1 MEKRELNIIFF
12 GLSITSSWGNG
23 HATTFRSLI
32 KELHRL
38 GHKITFFERDVPWY
52 AGNRDMPDPPFCKTI
67 LYSELE
73 DLEEYRE
80 MVADADINIVGSY
93 VPDGIEVG
101 EWVLK
106 NSQQITAFYDID
118 TPVTMANLAK
128 GKESYINPHLI
139 SRYDIFFSFSA
150 GRTLEILENEY
161 HSPQALPLH
170 CSVDTDLYYPENTRK
185 EIDLGYMGTY
195 SDDRQPPLQS
205 MLIDAAHHWPEGK
218 FVVAGPQYPA
228 NVEWPENVKRFEHL
242 APSHHRHF
250 YNQQRFTLNVT
261 RVDMIKAGHSPSVR
275 LFEAAACGIPIISDW
290 WEGLDSYFKPEEEI
304 LISANHEDT
313 LSYLKELDE
322 PGRKVIGEKARKVI
336 LKNHTSRHRAL
347 ELEQIIFENLKI
359 SV

>member
-1 MEKRELNIIFF
+1 MEKKQLNIIFF

-38 GHKITFFERDVPWY
+38 GHQVTFFERDVRWY

-67 LYSELE
+67 LYSQSE

-80 MVADADINIVGSY
+80 MVAEADINIVGSY

-106 NSQQITAFYDID
+106 NSRQITAFYDID

-128 GKESYINPHLI
+128 EKVTYINSELI
-139 SRYDIFFSFSA
+139 SRYDIYFSFSA
-150 GRTLEILENEY
+150 GTTLEILENKY
-161 HSPQALPLH
+161 KSPRALPLH
-170 CSVDTDLYYPENTRK
+170 CSVDTDLYYPEDTRK
-185 EIDLGYMGTY
+185 EYDLGYMGTY
-195 SDDRQPPLQS
+195 SDDRQPPLQK
-205 MLIDAAHHWPEGK
+205 MLIDAAKHWPAGK

-228 NVEWPENVKRFEHL
+228 NIEWPENVKRIDHL
-242 APSHHRHF
+242 APSHHRNF

-261 RVDMIKAGHSPSVR
+261 RADMIAAGHSPSVR
-275 LFEAAACGIPIISDW
+275 LFEAAACGVPIISDW
-290 WEGLDSYFKPEEEI
+290 WEGLDSYFKPGEEI
-304 LISANHEDT
+304 LISANHQDT
-313 LSYLKELDE
+313 LEFIKEIDE
-322 PGRKVIGEKARKVI
+322 PKRKEIGDKARKVI
-336 LKNHTSRHRAL
+336 LENHTSRHRAL
-347 ELEQIIFENLKI
+347 ALEKAIFENLKI